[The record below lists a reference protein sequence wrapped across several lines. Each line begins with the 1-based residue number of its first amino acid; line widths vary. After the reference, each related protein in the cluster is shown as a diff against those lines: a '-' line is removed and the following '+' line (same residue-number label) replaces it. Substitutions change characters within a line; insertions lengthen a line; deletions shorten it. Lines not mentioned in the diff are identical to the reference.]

1 MIRFTVQIMWRLVTI
16 AFILSLVSMGTFAV
30 RVASRSDQ
38 GVMAPEGNSDSDS
51 KTVAT
56 NGGASGPAKDDS
68 GDGSVIISQ
77 PEVPEQVRWAQG
89 EHVPL
94 EMEEPEQEGGL
105 HATLPQGMLGVP
117 LDGGEGNVRQQV
129 QARLQTR
136 QNTGGH
142 SRGNEVRPLVP
153 GSMSLRRLVRGTQ
166 RHHTFDSR

>member
-16 AFILSLVSMGTFAV
+16 AFILSLVSVGTFAV
-30 RVASRSDQ
+30 RVASSSDE

-56 NGGASGPAKDDS
+56 NGGPPAPAKDDG
-68 GDGSVIISQ
+68 GDGSVIISNQ
-77 PEVPEQVRWAQG
+77 KCLNKCVKWEG

-105 HATLPQGMLGVP
+105 HATLPQGMFGVP
-117 LDGGEGNVRQQV
+117 YDGGEGHVRQQV
-129 QARLQTR
+129 QERLQAR

-142 SRGNEVRPLVP
+142 SRGNEVRSLVP
-153 GSMSLRRLVRGTQ
+153 RSMPLRRLVR
-166 RHHTFDSR
+166 